1 MTARRDGKQN
11 LGGSSMKKYD
21 LHSIM
26 RVAWKFFR
34 KGISSF
40 SLALRMAWANAKT
53 QNAAKAAA
61 EINEETHTWYGW
73 KELGYEVIH
82 ESKALYQASVNYP
95 ATKSGKRILSF
106 FGASQV
112 QSLEA

>member
-1 MTARRDGKQN
+1 
-11 LGGSSMKKYD
+11 MKKYD

-82 ESKALYQASVNYP
+82 ESKALYQASVNDP

-112 QSLEA
+112 QPLEA

>member
-1 MTARRDGKQN
+1 
-11 LGGSSMKKYD
+11 MKKYS

-26 RVAWKFFR
+26 RAAWKFFR
-34 KGISSF
+34 KGVSSF

-82 ESKALYQASVNYP
+82 ESKALYQASVNDP

-112 QSLEA
+112 QPLEA